1 MKMESSVIT
10 KKGQIVVPKN
20 IRKFLGIS
28 PGTKIGYIITRGRVY
43 IQPLDENYYKS
54 LIGITGTKGKALKS
68 LMEDKQK
75 EREL

>member
-1 MKMESSVIT
+1 METTILT
-10 KKGQIVVPKN
+10 KKGQIVVPRN
-20 IRKFLGIS
+20 IRRFLGIK
-28 PGTKIGYIITRGRVY
+28 PGTKIGYIITKSRVY

-68 LMEDKQK
+68 LMEDKKK